1 MLRPAPIAADPSLL
15 QTYSSAGNAVLEV
28 FRVHEALLWA
38 YRRKENLIYLDNSAT
53 TRPFDS
59 VIDVMNACMR
69 ETYFNASAAYKPAV
83 DVDRSIRACRK
94 TLAAQLGAQEDEVI
108 FTSGGTESDNL
119 AILGV
124 AGTLRKPG
132 NFVCSMVEHP
142 AVLET
147 ILRVEAMGHEVRL
160 MPIGSDG
167 LVDLAACE
175 GIFDEHTAFVSCMQ
189 VSNETGGVQPVEA
202 IARMARQKNPNVRIH
217 VDGVQGFMRVPM
229 HMARM
234 GIDLYSLSAHKIHGP
249 KGVGALVVRKGVRLQ
264 PQETGGGQEKNLR
277 SGTYNSPGIL
287 GLGEAV
293 AQMAKQK
300 AQVEQMRAMKA
311 HLWQLLSGEEGVRLN
326 GVDVGAAASAPHVL
340 SVSFDGVRGE
350 VMRNALEGMGVL
362 VSTGSACASHKQKV
376 SSTLKAMGLT
386 LEQADGTIRI
396 SLGMMN
402 TMEEMDEAA
411 GHMLTLYR
419 QLKAFRRR

>member
-1 MLRPAPIAADPSLL
+1 M
-15 QTYSSAGNAVLEV
+15 
-28 FRVHEALLWA
+28 
-38 YRRKENLIYLDNSAT
+38 IYLDNSAT

-59 VIDVMNACMR
+59 VIDVMSDCMR
-69 ETYFNASAAYKPAV
+69 DAYFNASAAYKPAV
-83 DVDRSIRACRK
+83 DLDREIRACRR
-94 TLAAQLGAQEDEVI
+94 LIASQVGALEDEVY

-124 AGTLRKPG
+124 ASLLRKPQ
-132 NFVCSMVEHP
+132 NFVCSVIEHP

-147 ILRVEAMGHEVRL
+147 IRRVEAMGHEVRF
-160 MPIGSDG
+160 MPIDASGVVN
-167 LVDLAACE
+167 LTACE
-175 GIFDEHTAFVSCMQ
+175 ALFDENTAFVSCMQ
-189 VSNETGGVQPVEA
+189 VSNETGAVQPVAE
-202 IARMARQKNPNVRIH
+202 IARMARAKNKNVRVH

-229 HMARM
+229 HMGKM
-234 GIDLYSLSAHKIHGP
+234 GVDLYALSAHKIHGP
-249 KGVGALVVRKGVRLQ
+249 KGVGALVVRKGVRLA

-293 AQMAKQK
+293 TQMTQRRAQL
-300 AQVEQMRAMKA
+300 EHIRAMKA
-311 HLWQLLSGEEGVRLN
+311 QLWNRLGGIDGVRLN
-326 GVDVGAAASAPHVL
+326 GVPVDSESSAPHIL

-350 VMRNALEGMGVL
+350 VMRNALEGAGIL

-376 SSTLKAMGLT
+376 SPTLKAMGLT
-386 LEQADGTIRI
+386 GEQADGTIRI

-411 GHMLTLYR
+411 AQMERLYS
-419 QLKAFRRR
+419 QLKAYRRR